1 MIRTKAALPD
11 KVGQARFREVDCVMD
26 DSQTQVKLVSPC
38 ISVCQ
43 MDAEKG
49 LCLGCYRTREEIAA
63 WLGMSADE
71 QSVLLSKL
79 KTRRTAAIGVQGRA
93 TR

>member
-1 MIRTKAALPD
+1 M
-11 KVGQARFREVDCVMD
+11 VQARFREVNCAMD
-26 DSQTQVKLVSPC
+26 DSQTQVKLMSPC

-49 LCLGCYRTREEIAA
+49 LCLGCYRTRSEIAA
-63 WLGMSADE
+63 WPSMSADE
-71 QSVLLSKL
+71 QSVLLSIL
-79 KTRRTAAIGVQGRA
+79 KMRRTAAMGVRRWV

>member
-1 MIRTKAALPD
+1 
-11 KVGQARFREVDCVMD
+11 MD
-26 DSQTQVKLVSPC
+26 DIQTQGKLVSPC

-43 MDAEKG
+43 MDAVKG

-71 QSVLLSKL
+71 QSSAEQIKDEAH
-79 KTRRTAAIGVQGRA
+79 RCIENGVG
-93 TR
+93 